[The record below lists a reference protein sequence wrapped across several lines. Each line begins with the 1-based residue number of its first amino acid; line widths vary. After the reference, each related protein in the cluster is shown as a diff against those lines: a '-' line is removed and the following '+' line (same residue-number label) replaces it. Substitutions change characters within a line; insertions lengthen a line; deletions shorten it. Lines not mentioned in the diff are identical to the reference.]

1 MGDKIYLAQDAHVVK
16 HNMPQNLTDA
26 QKIQAR
32 ANIGAMAAMNQA
44 MAWAEVQEIVNHNQ
58 NAVFFPFGT
67 QLFDDWTCHN
77 GTKYNVPWDVA
88 HNKDNEMTLRA
99 HYCFPDEIVFD
110 EPEALVRCPDGLAA
124 GQYYVPISVAYGD
137 GWKVGSNINFTLAQ
151 AVPAGGQICVDCGK
165 DSKNDPTA
173 GRTVRTYASGNST
186 TVIETTTTSNSNAG
200 TNLGA
205 TSSVNAGR
213 TEGNI
218 NAPQRV
224 VYGYGRWSQSWY
236 RQWLNSDAAA
246 GEVFVAQN
254 DWDRPPTQAATLRGF
269 MAGMTA
275 EFKAI
280 LQKSTVVTALNT
292 VEGFSDA
299 TETTEDY
306 FFLPSLTEIYSIPQ
320 YAEGDEWDYFKALAE
335 ANNASG
341 AGGKI
346 PTGTALEWNR
356 RFRLDA
362 PTSAAYVRLRSA
374 YRGHASNAWT
384 VNSSGYV
391 HNYNSAYNAF
401 RGCPACKIRKSA

>member
-1 MGDKIYLAQDAHVVK
+1 MGEKVYLAQDAHVVK
-16 HNMPQNLTDA
+16 HNMAQNLTDA

-67 QLFDDWTCHN
+67 QLFDDWTRGN

-110 EPEALVRCPDGLAA
+110 APEALVRCPDGLAA
-124 GQYYVPISVAYGD
+124 GQYYVTIGRNYSTGWVAG
-137 GWKVGSNINFTLAQ
+137 KHINFTLTKAI
-151 AVPAGGQICVDCGK
+151 PAGGQIYVDC
-165 DSKNDPTA
+165 DTNYANDPTA
-173 GRTVRTYASGNST
+173 GRTVSTFESGNST
-186 TVIETTTTSNSNAG
+186 TPIETTTTTDSDVG
-200 TNLGA
+200 TELGTTDT
-205 TSSVNAGR
+205 TSEHKTN
-213 TEGNI
+213 GNI
-218 NAPQRV
+218 NAEYRV
-224 VYGYGRWSQSWY
+224 VSGYGRWSQSWY

-246 GEVFVAQN
+246 GSVFVAQN
-254 DWDRPPTQAATLRGF
+254 DWDRPPAQAATLPGF
-269 MAGMTA
+269 MAGLTA

-292 VEGFSDA
+292 VEGFTDA
-299 TETTEDY
+299 TEETEDY

-362 PTSAAYVRLRSA
+362 PTSAAIVRLRSA
-374 YRGHASNAWT
+374 YRGSAHYAWV

-391 HNYNSAYNAF
+391 GTNYAYYAC

>member
-16 HNMPQNLTDA
+16 HNMAQNLTDA

-44 MAWAEVQEIVNHNQ
+44 MAWAEVQEIVDHNQ

-67 QLFDDWTCHN
+67 QLFDDWTRHN

-110 EPEALVRCPDGLAA
+110 APEALVRCPDGLAA
-124 GQYYVPISVAYGD
+124 GQYYVTIGRNYSTGWVAG
-137 GWKVGSNINFTLAQ
+137 KHINFTLTKAI
-151 AVPAGGQICVDCGK
+151 PAGGQICVDCGTNYA
-165 DSKNDPTA
+165 NDPTA
-173 GRTVRTYASGNST
+173 GRTVSTFESGNST
-186 TVIETTTTSNSNAG
+186 TPIETTTTTDSDVG
-200 TNLGA
+200 TELGTTDT
-205 TSSVNAGR
+205 TSEHKTN
-213 TEGNI
+213 GNI
-218 NAPQRV
+218 NAESRV

-246 GEVFVAQN
+246 GSVFVAQN
-254 DWDRPPTQAATLRGF
+254 DWDRPPAQAATLRGF
-269 MAGMTA
+269 MAGLTA

-292 VEGFSDA
+292 VEGFTDA
-299 TETTEDY
+299 TEETEDY
-306 FFLPSLTEIYSIPQ
+306 FFLPSLTEIYAVPQ

-362 PTSAAYVRLRSA
+362 QTSAAIVRLRSA
-374 YRGHASNAWT
+374 YRGSAYYAWF
-384 VNSSGYV
+384 VNSSG
-391 HNYNSAYNAF
+391 HGASNSAYYAY

>member
-67 QLFDDWTCHN
+67 QLFDDWTRYN

-110 EPEALVRCPDGLAA
+110 EPEALVRCPSGLAA
-124 GQYYVPISVAYGD
+124 GQYYVTIGMNYGD
-137 GWKVGSNINFTLAQ
+137 GWKAGDHINFTLAQ

-165 DSKNDPTA
+165 DVKNDPTA
-173 GRTVRTYASGNST
+173 GRTVRTYAKGSL
-186 TVIETTTTSNSNAG
+186 TVIETTTTSNSDVG
-200 TNLGA
+200 TSLGSTDS
-205 TSSVNAGR
+205 TSVSKTNGDIR
-213 TEGNI
+213 
-218 NAPQRV
+218 APQIV

-254 DWDRPPTQAATLRGF
+254 DWDRPPAQAATLPGF
-269 MAGMTA
+269 MAGLTA

-292 VEGFSDA
+292 VEGFTDA
-299 TETTEDY
+299 TEETEDY

-362 PTSAAYVRLRSA
+362 TTSAANVRLRSA
-374 YRGHASNAWT
+374 VRGYASYAWF
-384 VNSSGYV
+384 VYSSGYV
-391 HNYNSAYNAF
+391 NGYYGGAYNAY